1 VGKGLSANIA
11 GNIVS
16 KTLTYDSHILP
27 SCSSESLGPLDL
39 SGVSLHPEEYR
50 KTPGQPQVTLQ
61 FYRVGLT

>member
-1 VGKGLSANIA
+1 
-11 GNIVS
+11 
-16 KTLTYDSHILP
+16 LTYDGHILP